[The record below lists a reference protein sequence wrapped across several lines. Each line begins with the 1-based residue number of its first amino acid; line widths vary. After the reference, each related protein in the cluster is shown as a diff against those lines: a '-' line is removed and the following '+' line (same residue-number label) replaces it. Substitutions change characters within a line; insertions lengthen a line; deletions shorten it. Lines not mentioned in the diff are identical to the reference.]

1 MVEMVSIPGIMNCII
16 RFEDK
21 HLFGQSYLSIISFV
35 SIIISVLVNVIYF
48 VLLDRFIM
56 GAVQRRSGPYI
67 VGWFG
72 LLQSI
77 ADGIKL

>member
-1 MVEMVSIPGIMNCII
+1 MNGSCKFSTGI
-16 RFEDK
+16 REDI
-21 HLFGQSYLSIISFV
+21 LVSFV

-48 VLLDRFIM
+48 VLFDRFIM

>member
-1 MVEMVSIPGIMNCII
+1 MAQVAAAEHLIVILIRNKSILSTLTICII

-21 HLFGQSYLSIISFV
+21 HLFGQTYLSIISFV
-35 SIIISVLVNVIYF
+35 SIIISVLVNLIYF

-67 VGWFG
+67 VG
-72 LLQSI
+72 
-77 ADGIKL
+77 